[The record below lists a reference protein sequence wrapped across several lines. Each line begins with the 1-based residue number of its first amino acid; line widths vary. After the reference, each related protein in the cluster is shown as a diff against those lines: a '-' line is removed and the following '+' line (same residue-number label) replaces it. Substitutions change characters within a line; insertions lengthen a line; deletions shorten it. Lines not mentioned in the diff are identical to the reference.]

1 MQLLN
6 FSPEQFEV
14 FVLILI
20 RVSVLLLLFP
30 IFDSPLF
37 PRVVKLGLALAITL
51 ALFPAV
57 PVDPARFPRHAIG
70 LLILGI
76 SELFVGMVLGLA
88 VRLFFAAVQLAGQMV
103 GFQMGFSIINVLD
116 PQTGGQVSIID
127 QIGLLVVM
135 LLFLSLNG
143 HHVLISALAESFRVL
158 APGVLSLQQ
167 GFFSLML
174 AAAGNMFALGIKI
187 GAPAIVALLFTD
199 AAFGICARFVPQMNI
214 LIAGFPVK
222 IIVGLFFFGLT
233 LQVVGLMTR
242 LYLNHLPGQLRTLL
256 TFMGTS

>member
-1 MQLLN
+1 MELLN
-6 FSPEQFEV
+6 FSPEQYEV

-37 PRVVKLGLALAITL
+37 PRVVKLSLALALTL
-51 ALFPAV
+51 ALFPVVA
-57 PVDPARFPRHAIG
+57 VDPARFPRHVVD
-70 LLILGI
+70 LLVLGI

-88 VRLFFAAVQLAGQMV
+88 VRFFFAAVQLAGQMV

-127 QIGLLVVM
+127 QIGLMVVM

-143 HHVLISALAESFRVL
+143 HHVLITALAESFRIL
-158 APGVLSLQQ
+158 APGVLNLQK
-167 GFFSLML
+167 GCLSLML
-174 AAAGNMFALGIKI
+174 ASAGNMFALGIKI

-214 LIAGFPVK
+214 LIAGFPIK
-222 IIVGLFFFGLT
+222 IVVGLFFFGLT

-242 LYLNHLPGQLRTLL
+242 LYLSYLPGQLRTLL
-256 TFMGTS
+256 TLMGTP